1 MGKWSQPTARKVLA
15 VKPSLNCSCWREHTF
30 SCWMSLSF
38 WILASTLRSWGSI
51 TTALRSS
58 RSGRFRAGASLGL
71 EAKGRPFCNCL
82 GITKGLNFF
91 RFRSIGCGI
100 KQHNKQRGVCQQ
112 EEKTRQ
118 KDFNVIIK
126 LLTNV
131 EITCFTLYNESLLTG
146 TGRLCSLLNS
156 ATVFIPRQVWSRGCN
171 AVVNG
176 L

>member
-118 KDFNVIIK
+118 KDFNALVDYVLSLIQQLFSFLAK
-126 LLTNV
+126 FDHAAVMLLSMDCRRK
-131 EITCFTLYNESLLTG
+131 ELQLESKHA
-146 TGRLCSLLNS
+146 RKQCHS
-156 ATVFIPRQVWSRGCN
+156 
-171 AVVNG
+171 
-176 L
+176 